1 MIALATTSTNPVVHV
16 YRNQVTTSSLDVA
29 DYFGK
34 QHKSVLR
41 AIQNLECSEEFRR
54 LNFAPSSY
62 VNEQNKKQ
70 PCFEITKDGFTMLAF
85 GFTGKKAAEFK
96 ERYINA
102 FNRMLEG
109 ITPDRQ
115 EAIKNKRAAHRGM
128 TDAVKEVKQQEG
140 KEAKVYHFINEN
152 LLCNEAAFGIR
163 KAIDESALTAPAAK
177 LLERVRN
184 YNEILIRE
192 GLTLNARKLK
202 LTAYADIQ
210 RRYLMPI
217 KAIESRQTGLG
228 K

>member
-1 MIALATTSTNPVVHV
+1 MIAPAIIKSPKVHV
-16 YRNQVTTSSLDVA
+16 YKSQVTTSSLDVA
-29 DYFGK
+29 EYFGK
-34 QHKSVLR
+34 QHKNVLQ
-41 AIQNLECSEEFRR
+41 AIQNIECSEEFSR
-54 LNFAPSSY
+54 LNFQPSSY

-70 PCFEITKDGFTMLAF
+70 PCFEMTKDGFTMLAF
-85 GFTGKKAAEFK
+85 GFTGKKAAAFK
-96 ERYINA
+96 ESYIKA

-115 EAIKNKRAAHRGM
+115 EAIHNKRAAHRGM
-128 TDAVKEVKQQEG
+128 TDAVKEIKQQEG

-163 KAIDESALTAPAAK
+163 KAIDESTLTAPAAK